1 MSSNSITDKERY
13 EKLNQLK
20 YFRKNR
26 LSNSDKEWMEKYELM
41 KNEKNTIE
49 VCSKLNDHYKELA
62 NYVKINEKNIVNMSL
77 EKYGNNSDTSDS
89 SDIDISEF
97 QITYIRKKRQKII
110 MKIITEILESIQKNS
125 LQIGIFCKPD
135 NFIEQEIN
143 KRLIEQEYK
152 FKF

>member
-1 MSSNSITDKERY
+1 
-13 EKLNQLK
+13 
-20 YFRKNR
+20 
-26 LSNSDKEWMEKYELM
+26 M

>member
-135 NFIEQEIN
+135 DFIEREIN
-143 KRLIEQEYK
+143 ERLIEQEYK

>member
-77 EKYGNNSDTSDS
+77 EKYGNNSDSSDS
-89 SDIDISEF
+89 SYIDISEF
-97 QITYIRKKRQKII
+97 QITYIWKKRQKII